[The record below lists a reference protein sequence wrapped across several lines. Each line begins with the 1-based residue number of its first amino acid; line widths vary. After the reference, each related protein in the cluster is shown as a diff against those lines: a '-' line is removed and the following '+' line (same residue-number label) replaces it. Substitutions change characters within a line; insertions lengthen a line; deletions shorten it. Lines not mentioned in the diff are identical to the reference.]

1 MDEIKCRFCGKCIK
15 NKGALATHEPYCKSN
30 PNKIKRCGPGMGGWP
45 KGKLNPFKGKKAIER
60 YGAEQAAE
68 ISKKISEA
76 LKGKPWN
83 CAEETNKKRIEKI
96 KETAKKYGRI
106 GGLRHGSGRGKKG
119 WYKGYWCDSSW
130 ELAYVIYNIEHNISF
145 KRNNDSFIYSF
156 NNKEHKYL
164 PDFILEDG
172 TYVEVKGYY
181 TEQVKNKIKQF
192 PKDNKLII
200 IDENGIKK
208 YINYA
213 VSKYGKDFIK
223 LYNQI

>member
-1 MDEIKCRFCGKCIK
+1 MDYKCSYCNKSFS
-15 NKGALATHEPYCKSN
+15 NKGGLVSHEQYCKLN
-30 PNKIKRCGPGMGGWP
+30 PNRIKRINCSHPAAN
-45 KGKLNPFKGKKAIER
+45 KGKPSPFKGKKAIER

-83 CAEETNKKRIEKI
+83 CTEETNKKRIEKI